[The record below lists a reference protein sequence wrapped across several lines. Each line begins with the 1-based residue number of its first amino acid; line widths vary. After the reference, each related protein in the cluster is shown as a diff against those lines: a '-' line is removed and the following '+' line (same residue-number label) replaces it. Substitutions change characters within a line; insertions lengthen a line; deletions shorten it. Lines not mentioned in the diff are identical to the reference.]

1 MSGYPPG
8 KTIRHQKSRENRA
21 ALCSH
26 PGLLCYLVAHVRMG
40 TVVAMIFA
48 DIGHGAMLTTL
59 CLLIFRQVHSE
70 KFPYDAS

>member
-1 MSGYPPG
+1 
-8 KTIRHQKSRENRA
+8 
-21 ALCSH
+21 
-26 PGLLCYLVAHVRMG
+26 
-40 TVVAMIFA
+40 MIFA